1 MKKEPLSMFQINN
14 ERNYYIDED
23 KNVWENE
30 QHFDD
35 FYFDHALY
43 DGIIKDGIENWNE
56 ANQADHKLEEIS
68 GKEALAILE
77 NEYIKENKSQREIIE
92 WQSRKITDLEI
103 AIDDVEGEKK

>member
-1 MKKEPLSMFQINN
+1 M
-14 ERNYYIDED
+14 
-23 KNVWENE
+23 
-30 QHFDD
+30 
-35 FYFDHALY
+35 LY

-103 AIDDVEGEKK
+103 AIDDVEGEKNETNNNVFINSIIFIRSRTTDKHNCICLCNKRIK